1 MQGTRSIG
9 LQLSEMMQRNTNL
22 IFLILSAHN
31 GREKLSGRNFIV
43 SCNQEYPAWHIQP
56 TSL

>member
-1 MQGTRSIG
+1 MQGTRSVAER
-9 LQLSEMMQRNTNL
+9 LQEKIQGKTDL

-31 GREKLSGRNFIV
+31 GREKLPGRNIIL
-43 SCNQEYPAWHIQP
+43 SCNQEHQTWHIQP